1 MSGDDDHL
9 NIAIV
14 GSGICG
20 MCSAMALARQGHT
33 VSVYDRDP
41 APPGGD
47 ADAAFFNWQRRG
59 AAQFRHPHAFLGL
72 LCNIIEENYP
82 DLLEAFYAAGA
93 RRVDFAEMLSAE
105 LKAAYV
111 AEPGD
116 AKLWVLMCRR
126 ATMETVFRRYVES
139 MANVSIHNGVR
150 VTGMCTQVDSK
161 GTLDVTG
168 ITIEQAGRTSERTAD
183 IVVDA
188 SGRLSKFPGWFAAL
202 DRTVHEEK
210 DDAEIVYYT
219 RHYRL
224 QPGCE
229 EPPRG
234 ERPGA
239 GDLGYLKFGVFP
251 GDNGNFAIILCLPVA
266 ERLLQRAVRAGETF
280 DQICLSIPGLEPWLV
295 DNRSSPTTEPF
306 GIADIQSVWRHYVT
320 AGEPLA
326 RNFFAVGDAALRT
339 NPLYG
344 RGCSTG
350 ILHAHILADVIAE
363 SRDPVSRAHR
373 FDERTEKELRPIF
386 SASLREDRNG
396 IARSAAVLE
405 GRTLD
410 KPDDLKKWFRL
421 AFGDALGAASREQLH
436 VLRGA
441 MKSFHLLE
449 NPGAFLKDP
458 KIRRTV
464 LRYMLKGRR
473 RNSAKRLQP
482 GPGRAEMHD
491 LLGLSADAAVSPD
504 ESEIVNPA

>member
-1 MSGDDDHL
+1 
-9 NIAIV
+9 
-14 GSGICG
+14 
-20 MCSAMALARQGHT
+20 MALARQGHT
-33 VSVYDRDP
+33 VSLYDRDP
-41 APPGGD
+41 APPDGD
-47 ADAAFFNWQRRG
+47 AEAAFFDWQRRG

-72 LCNIIEENYP
+72 MCNIIEENYP
-82 DLLEAFYAAGA
+82 DLLEDFYAAGA

-111 AEPGD
+111 AEPAD

-126 ATMETVFRRYVES
+126 ATMETVIRRYVAS
-139 MANVSIHNGVR
+139 MQNVSIFNEVR
-150 VTGMCTQVDSK
+150 VTGLCTQIDTK
-161 GTLDVTG
+161 DILNVTG
-168 ITIEQAGRTSERTAD
+168 ITTEQGERHAD

-188 SGRLSKFPGWFAAL
+188 SGRLSKFPAWFSAL
-202 DRTVHEEK
+202 NRTVREEK

-224 QPGCE
+224 QPGCT

-234 ERPGA
+234 EHAGA

-266 ERLLQRAVRAGETF
+266 EHSLRHAVREGDSFE
-280 DQICLSIPGLEPWLV
+280 QICLSIPGLEPWLT

-306 GIADIQSVWRHYVT
+306 GIADIQAVWRHYVD

-326 RNFFAVGDAALRT
+326 HNFFAVGDAALRT

-344 RGCSTG
+344 RGCSSG
-350 ILHAHILADVIAE
+350 ILHAHILADTIAE
-363 SRDPVSRAHR
+363 SADPAVRAR
-373 FDERTEKELRPIF
+373 QFDERTEKELRPIF
-386 SASLREDRNG
+386 KASLREDRNG

-410 KPDDLKKWFRL
+410 KPDSLKKWFRL

-441 MKSFHLLE
+441 MKTFHLLE
-449 NPGAFLKDP
+449 SPGEFLQDS

-482 GPGRAEMHD
+482 GPGRAEMHE
-491 LLGLSADAAVSPD
+491 LLGLSADAAVSTGQNLED
-504 ESEIVNPA
+504 ELEIVNPA

>member
-1 MSGDDDHL
+1 
-9 NIAIV
+9 
-14 GSGICG
+14 
-20 MCSAMALARQGHT
+20 MALARQGHV

-41 APPGGD
+41 APPDGD

-72 LCNIIEENYP
+72 LCNIIEEKYP
-82 DLLEAFYAAGA
+82 DLLEAFYEAGA
-93 RRVDFAEMLSAE
+93 RRMVFAEMLSAE
-105 LKAAYV
+105 LKAGYKQ
-111 AEPGD
+111 EPID

-126 ATMETVFRRYVES
+126 ATMETVIRRYVGSLE
-139 MANVSIHNGVR
+139 NVSICNETL
-150 VTGMCTQVDSK
+150 VTGMCTQVDAK
-161 GTLDVTG
+161 GDLSVTG
-168 ITIEQAGRTSERTAD
+168 ITIEQSGRTSERLAD

-188 SGRLSKFPGWFAAL
+188 SGRLSKFPGWFSAL
-202 DRTVHEEK
+202 NRTVCEEK

-224 QPGCE
+224 QPGCV

-266 ERLLQRAVRAGETF
+266 ERLLRRAVLEGDSF
-280 DQICLSIPGLEPWLV
+280 DQICLSIPGLEPWLT

-306 GIADIQSVWRHYVT
+306 GIADIQAVWRHYVN
-320 AGEPLA
+320 ADGPLA
-326 RNFFAVGDAALRT
+326 HDFFAVGDAAVRT

-350 ILHAHILADVIAE
+350 ILHAHILAEVIAE
-363 SRDPVSRAHR
+363 SADPVRRAQR
-373 FDERTEKELRPIF
+373 FDERTENELRPIF
-386 SASLREDRNG
+386 TASLREDRNG
-396 IARSAAVLE
+396 IARSAAILE

-410 KPDDLKKWFRL
+410 KPDSLKKWFRL

-441 MKSFHLLE
+441 MKTFHLLE
-449 NPGAFLKDP
+449 NPGDFLKDP

-482 GPGRAEMHD
+482 GPDRVAMHD
-491 LLGLSADAAVSPD
+491 LLGLSADAAVSTEHNLDD

>member
-1 MSGDDDHL
+1 M

-20 MCSAMALARQGHT
+20 MCAAMALARHGHS

-41 APPGGD
+41 APPEGD

-72 LCNIIEENYP
+72 LCNIIEEKYP

-105 LKAAYV
+105 LKAAYS
-111 AEPGD
+111 AEPID
-116 AKLWVLMCRR
+116 TKLWVLLCRR
-126 ATMETVFRRYVES
+126 ATMETVFRRHVGAL
-139 MANVSIHNGVR
+139 ANVSIFNDTR
-150 VTGMCTQVDSK
+150 VSGMCTQVDATGDLRVS
-161 GTLDVTG
+161 G
-168 ITIEQAGRTSERTAD
+168 ITIEQAGKTSERLAD

-188 SGRLSKFPGWFAAL
+188 SGRLSKFPGWFSEL
-202 DRTVHEEK
+202 GRTVREEK

-219 RHYRL
+219 RHYQL
-224 QPGCE
+224 QPGCV

-234 ERPGA
+234 ERAGA

-266 ERLLQRAVRAGETF
+266 ERSLRHAVREGDSF
-280 DQICLSIPGLEPWLV
+280 DRICLSIPGLEPWLA

-306 GIADIQSVWRHYVT
+306 GIADIQSVWRHYVN
-320 AGEPLA
+320 ADKPLA

-363 SRDPVSRAHR
+363 SADPLRRAQH

-386 SASLREDRNG
+386 TASLREDRNG
-396 IARSAAVLE
+396 IARSAAILQ

-410 KPDDLKKWFRL
+410 KPDSLKKWFRL

-441 MKSFHLLE
+441 MKTFHLLE
-449 NPGAFLKDP
+449 KPGAFLNDP

-482 GPGRAEMHD
+482 GPDRVAMHD
-491 LLGLSADAAVSPD
+491 LLGLSADAAMSTETNLDD